1 MSLLDYAIRG
11 AVYIMLKIG
20 KALLLEQKYSIEKET
35 YKCMIV
41 EVEDGSFYIDYPIDT
56 QTGKVVFLVDGTQLK
71 ASYSDDERGT
81 YLFETE
87 VLNKVKGNIPMIQLV
102 LPPKETFIKI
112 QRREFVRL
120 ETSVDVAIHPF
131 EGEFAPFRA
140 VTDDLSA
147 GGAAIHLPKNV
158 NLNGAS
164 FIHIWLA
171 LPLNS
176 GEISYLQMHSK
187 VVRIMDLE
195 NGLKILSVQFVSP
208 TKSDTQIIMR
218 FIFEKQV
225 EMKKRGLIG

>member
-1 MSLLDYAIRG
+1 MMKEVHIYLR
-11 AVYIMLKIG
+11 
-20 KALLLEQKYSIEKET
+20 QK
-35 YKCMIV
+35 C
-41 EVEDGSFYIDYPIDT
+41 
-56 QTGKVVFLVDGTQLK
+56 
-71 ASYSDDERGT
+71 
-81 YLFETE
+81 
-87 VLNKVKGNIPMIQLV
+87 LNKVKGNIPMIQLV

-187 VVRIMDLE
+187 VIRIMDLK
-195 NGLKILSVQFVSP
+195 NGLKN
-208 TKSDTQIIMR
+208 IICP
-218 FIFEKQV
+218 IC
-225 EMKKRGLIG
+225 IAD

>member
-71 ASYSDDERGT
+71 ASYSDDEKGT

>member
-20 KALLLEQKYSIEKET
+20 NPLLLEQKYSIEKET

-41 EVEDGSFYIDYPIDT
+41 EVEDGSFFIDYPIDT

-176 GEISYLQMHSK
+176 GEISYLKMHSK
-187 VVRIMDLE
+187 VVRIMDLK
-195 NGLKILSVQFVSP
+195 NGLKILSVQFVSL